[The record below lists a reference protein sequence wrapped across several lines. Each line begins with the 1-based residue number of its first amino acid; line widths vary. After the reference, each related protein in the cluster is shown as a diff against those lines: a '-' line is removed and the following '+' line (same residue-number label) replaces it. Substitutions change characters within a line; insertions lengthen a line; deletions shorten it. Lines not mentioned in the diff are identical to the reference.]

1 MARRPIERKI
11 KQDLTDRFSK
21 RNAVLNTLLKIIIEQ
36 EGTDEGEGSSYDKV
50 FGYGKFLKPGQP
62 DPERNTPTA
71 NKPISKM
78 TFKEVKEFGR
88 ALVNATKGK
97 DKNGNFKIG
106 SNNSGTSAVGAFQLL
121 ANDYNTNNPI
131 VATFQKQLGY
141 KDTDIFNEEAQKN
154 IAKELIIEIAGTELN
169 NYIENPSKRN
179 STLLITRIGKKGSPK
194 NTTDGWDGVTR
205 VDSIGNSTKNKTR
218 LPFGKNAVK
227 KLVETYSKES
237 SSKDTTED
245 QMENLGL
252 SSERSQTQSNPN
264 EDRINENVDNLVD
277 RFRSIVKEREP
288 EGVFGG
294 AFSVN
299 PDGSITNNEAIDD
312 QEADDVFPN
321 TDTRDE
327 QEAEDI
333 YKFSIPKVERKDTS
347 DSGGGFNIMSKA
359 EASEQPNVSIDSI
372 STDDMFKEMIKT
384 LPRMAKTAS
393 KTKKQKIIESIREG
407 LKTPEIE
414 EVESPD
420 IDQEMDRLLRDTS
433 TMDERERAMLTSG
446 MDPELLDDDP
456 PKTEDDLRD
465 ASKEDLEAPF
475 IVGTAEEDNR
485 DAALGGDNLFKFDEG
500 EDEDMQPMSFPE
512 EQRDTTI
519 DPFTEDDNLERER
532 FSRQTEDEP
541 EDSGD
546 FSFFRSLFTNEDTDT
561 DFFADEAQPLGG
573 EADPNEDV
581 ARFNEG
587 GTADFDGKKE
597 EDDEGDPPPLA
608 KPEEVADDIP
618 AMLSEG
624 EYVLPANVVR
634 YLGLERIMDM
644 HRQVLSEIQQMED
657 LGMIQNVDKNGE
669 PEEDDKEMKFLEPEE
684 GEEAVSKGTL
694 IIASSKPKGMMCP
707 EPLMMQ
713 DGGNPSGGPNSASE
727 ATGADNPNETN
738 DTGSGTEDPGRDF
751 GGFDPGPNQNET
763 ADIDEFNTKE
773 ELDKAKQKEKNKEKD
788 QTELQEIF
796 SKIENPTMVEKG
808 LFGLG
813 RFAEEVL
820 GVEVTEARA
829 KEREAAEA
837 EASQPGDSD
846 DDDINKLVDGDIKEE
861 EIKTT
866 GLEDLLNNNI
876 YIEGVGYVP
885 RSQAGLMSQ
894 TIV

>member
-1 MARRPIERKI
+1 M
-11 KQDLTDRFSK
+11 
-21 RNAVLNTLLKIIIEQ
+21 
-36 EGTDEGEGSSYDKV
+36 
-50 FGYGKFLKPGQP
+50 
-62 DPERNTPTA
+62 
-71 NKPISKM
+71 
-78 TFKEVKEFGR
+78 
-88 ALVNATKGK
+88 
-97 DKNGNFKIG
+97 
-106 SNNSGTSAVGAFQLL
+106 
-121 ANDYNTNNPI
+121 
-131 VATFQKQLGY
+131 
-141 KDTDIFNEEAQKN
+141 
-154 IAKELIIEIAGTELN
+154 
-169 NYIENPSKRN
+169 
-179 STLLITRIGKKGSPK
+179 
-194 NTTDGWDGVTR
+194 
-205 VDSIGNSTKNKTR
+205 
-218 LPFGKNAVK
+218 
-227 KLVETYSKES
+227 
-237 SSKDTTED
+237 
-245 QMENLGL
+245 
-252 SSERSQTQSNPN
+252 
-264 EDRINENVDNLVD
+264 
-277 RFRSIVKEREP
+277 
-288 EGVFGG
+288 FGG

-359 EASEQPNVSIDSI
+359 EASEQPNVSIDPI

-519 DPFTEDDNLERER
+519 DPFTDDDNLERER

-546 FSFFRSLFTNEDTDT
+546 FSFFRSLFTNEDPDT

-587 GTADFDGKKE
+587 GTADFDGKKEE

-684 GEEAVSKGTL
+684 GEEAISKGTL

-713 DGGNPSGGPNSASE
+713 DGGTPSDDGQDDSGDEASE
-727 ATGADNPNETN
+727 NTGGTPSDAGQDDSGDEASENTGETGGTPADAGQ
-738 DTGSGTEDPGRDF
+738 DDSGDEDTEDVGVGDF
-751 GGFDPGPNQNET
+751 GGYS
-763 ADIDEFNTKE
+763 A
-773 ELDKAKQKEKNKEKD
+773 
-788 QTELQEIF
+788 TEAEYMG
-796 SKIENPTMVEKG
+796 IENPNIAQNALMGIYSGLKAIGMPGIDNPPDPDMYNEPDDLGSSESEEK
-808 LFGLG
+808 L
-813 RFAEEVL
+813 
-820 GVEVTEARA
+820 
-829 KEREAAEA
+829 
-837 EASQPGDSD
+837 
-846 DDDINKLVDGDIKEE
+846 DGDIKEE

-866 GLEDLLNNNI
+866 GLEDLLDNNI

-894 TIV
+894 TTV

>member
-1 MARRPIERKI
+1 
-11 KQDLTDRFSK
+11 
-21 RNAVLNTLLKIIIEQ
+21 
-36 EGTDEGEGSSYDKV
+36 
-50 FGYGKFLKPGQP
+50 
-62 DPERNTPTA
+62 
-71 NKPISKM
+71 
-78 TFKEVKEFGR
+78 
-88 ALVNATKGK
+88 
-97 DKNGNFKIG
+97 
-106 SNNSGTSAVGAFQLL
+106 
-121 ANDYNTNNPI
+121 
-131 VATFQKQLGY
+131 
-141 KDTDIFNEEAQKN
+141 
-154 IAKELIIEIAGTELN
+154 
-169 NYIENPSKRN
+169 
-179 STLLITRIGKKGSPK
+179 
-194 NTTDGWDGVTR
+194 
-205 VDSIGNSTKNKTR
+205 
-218 LPFGKNAVK
+218 
-227 KLVETYSKES
+227 
-237 SSKDTTED
+237 
-245 QMENLGL
+245 
-252 SSERSQTQSNPN
+252 
-264 EDRINENVDNLVD
+264 
-277 RFRSIVKEREP
+277 
-288 EGVFGG
+288 
-294 AFSVN
+294 
-299 PDGSITNNEAIDD
+299 
-312 QEADDVFPN
+312 
-321 TDTRDE
+321 
-327 QEAEDI
+327 
-333 YKFSIPKVERKDTS
+333 
-347 DSGGGFNIMSKA
+347 
-359 EASEQPNVSIDSI
+359 
-372 STDDMFKEMIKT
+372 MFKEMIKT

-407 LKTPEIE
+407 LKTPEIK

-420 IDQEMDRLLRDTS
+420 VDQEMDRLLRDTS
-433 TMDERERAMLTSG
+433 TMDEKERAMLTSG

-512 EQRDTTI
+512 EQIDTTI

-532 FSRQTEDEP
+532 FTRQTEDEP

-561 DFFADEAQPLGG
+561 DLFADEAQPLGG

-581 ARFNEG
+581 LRFDEG

-707 EPLMMQ
+707 EPLMFN
-713 DGGNPSGGPNSASE
+713 GGGTGTDNDDPD
-727 ATGADNPNETN
+727 ATDEQEGKGKG
-738 DTGSGTEDPGRDF
+738 DTPGSGVADF
-751 GGFDPGPNQNET
+751 GGVTGTEAKDREKAAEVT
-763 ADIDEFNTKE
+763 SIDEFNTKE
-773 ELDKAKQKEKNKEKD
+773 ELDKAKQKEKD
-788 QTELQEIF
+788 MTELDRAYEA
-796 SKIENPTMVEKG
+796 SKKGFVEKG
-808 LFGLG
+808 LYGLG
-813 RFAEEVL
+813 KLGERM

-829 KEREAAEA
+829 REREAAEA

-866 GLEDLLNNNI
+866 GLEDLLDNNI

-894 TIV
+894 TTV

>member
-11 KQDLTDRFSK
+11 KQGLEKKFKAEGIK
-21 RNAVLNTLLKIIIEQ
+21 REAVLNQLLKIIMR
-36 EGTDEGEGSSYDKV
+36 GEVPKTIDKNPYDTIV
-50 FGYGKFLKPGQP
+50 GYNIVKLK
-62 DPERNTPTA
+62 
-71 NKPISKM
+71 KPLTKM
-78 TFKEVKEFGR
+78 TLGEIRANGR
-88 ALVNATKGK
+88 DIVNKTKGK
-97 DKNGNFKIG
+97 VNDPEGGG
-106 SNNSGTSAVGAFQLL
+106 SSAVGAFQILSNEFNKDPKDGVKKVIPYSSNLGRLQKL
-121 ANDYNTNNPI
+121 AGLSDD
-131 VATFQKQLGY
+131 TFFTPEVQRTL
-141 KDTDIFNEEAQKN
+141 
-154 IAKELIIEIAGTELN
+154 AKELILNIADKELTE
-169 NYIENPSKRN
+169 YVRKPSKKN
-179 STLLITRIGKKGSPK
+179 ASALISRIGRNGNPRNK
-194 NTTDGWDGVTR
+194 NTDGWA
-205 VDSIGNSTKNKTR
+205 SITDLEYVGRSTTKTPK
-218 LPFGKNAVK
+218 LNYGKSYIE

-252 SSERSQTQSNPN
+252 SSERSQTQSNPS
-264 EDRINENVDNLVD
+264 EDKINENVDNLVD

-359 EASEQPNVSIDSI
+359 EASEQPNVSIDPI

-420 IDQEMDRLLRDTS
+420 VDQEMDRLLRDTS
-433 TMDERERAMLTSG
+433 TMDEKERAMLTSG

-512 EQRDTTI
+512 EQIDTTI

-532 FSRQTEDEP
+532 FTRQTEDEP

-581 ARFNEG
+581 LRFDEG

-597 EDDEGDPPPLA
+597 EDDDEGDPPPLA

-713 DGGNPSGGPNSASE
+713 EGGDTGAGDVEDPTDTVDDQGQDDEGDDEGTDTTSSSGGITDEGVEDMEE
-727 ATGADNPNETN
+727 AE
-738 DTGSGTEDPGRDF
+738 GTEDTEDVGVGDF
-751 GGFDPGPNQNET
+751 GGYS
-763 ADIDEFNTKE
+763 A
-773 ELDKAKQKEKNKEKD
+773 
-788 QTELQEIF
+788 TEAEYMG
-796 SKIENPTMVEKG
+796 IENPNIAQSALMGIYSGLKAIGMPGIDNPPDPDMYNEPDDLGSSESEEK
-808 LFGLG
+808 L
-813 RFAEEVL
+813 
-820 GVEVTEARA
+820 
-829 KEREAAEA
+829 
-837 EASQPGDSD
+837 
-846 DDDINKLVDGDIKEE
+846 DGDIKEE

-894 TIV
+894 TTV

>member
-1 MARRPIERKI
+1 MATVKSFSGLGSYLMRSLINEKYIDLEKTDSRIIQTIMGMAAVETNDFKSLEENLNYSSVAKAKAAGIDKINKLSNAEIKKLLNNPRAFANAAYGNRVDLGNTKEGDGYKYRGRGFFQITGKANYESIAKKLNMPEIVDNPNLLSNPRIAAKATIAYIEMRGGKNKFKTFNSALSVINKNEPKNKRDNRRRI
-11 KQDLTDRFSK
+11 FK
-21 RNAVLNTLLKIIIEQ
+21 RYALEP
-36 EGTDEGEGSSYDKV
+36 GSGAKKFVEDK
-50 FGYGKFLKPGQP
+50 KRLIN
-62 DPERNTPTA
+62 DPELI
-71 NKPISKM
+71 KL
-78 TFKEVKEFGR
+78 E
-88 ALVNATKGK
+88 
-97 DKNGNFKIG
+97 
-106 SNNSGTSAVGAFQLL
+106 
-121 ANDYNTNNPI
+121 
-131 VATFQKQLGY
+131 
-141 KDTDIFNEEAQKN
+141 TDIVSK
-154 IAKELIIEIAGTELN
+154 ITKRYPGPSTEN
-169 NYIENPSKRN
+169 
-179 STLLITRIGKKGSPK
+179 
-194 NTTDGWDGVTR
+194 
-205 VDSIGNSTKNKTR
+205 
-218 LPFGKNAVK
+218 
-227 KLVETYSKES
+227 
-237 SSKDTTED
+237 

-277 RFRSIVKEREP
+277 RFRGIVKEKEP

-359 EASEQPNVSIDSI
+359 EASEQPNVSIDPI

-456 PKTEDDLRD
+456 PKTEDDLKD

-475 IVGTAEEDNR
+475 IVGTAEEDNQV
-485 DAALGGDNLFKFDEG
+485 AALGGDNLFKFDEG

-512 EQRDTTI
+512 EQIDTTI

-546 FSFFRSLFTNEDTDT
+546 FSFFRSLFTNEDPDT

-581 ARFNEG
+581 LRFDEG
-587 GTADFDGKKE
+587 GTADFDGKKEE

-624 EYVLPANVVR
+624 EYILPANVVR

-684 GEEAVSKGTL
+684 GEEDISKGTL

-707 EPLMMQ
+707 EPLRFNGGGVGTDNDPDATDEQ
-713 DGGNPSGGPNSASE
+713 EGYGNPDRDRASE
-727 ATGADNPNETN
+727 KSETQTNPNERTSREVGTTTN
-738 DTGSGTEDPGRDF
+738 PNEDRAR
-751 GGFDPGPNQNET
+751 E
-763 ADIDEFNTKE
+763 
-773 ELDKAKQKEKNKEKD
+773 KEKD
-788 QTELQEIF
+788 TTELQDVF
-796 SKIENPTMVEKG
+796 SKIEKPTMVEKG

-813 RFAEEVL
+813 RFAEDVL

-829 KEREAAEA
+829 KAREAAEA
-837 EASQPGDSD
+837 EASQPGDTD
-846 DDDINKLVDGDIKEE
+846 DDNINKLVDGEIKGK

-894 TIV
+894 TTV

>member
-1 MARRPIERKI
+1 MATVKSFSGLGSYLMRSLINEKYIDLEKTDSRIIQTIMGMAAVETNDFKSLEENLNYSSVANAKAAGIDKINKLSNAEIKKLLNNPRAFANAAYGNRVDLGNTEEGDGYKYRGRGFFQITGKANYESIAKKLNMPEIVDNPNLLSNPRIAAKATIAYIEMRGGKNKFKTFNSALSVINKNEPKNKRDNRRRI
-11 KQDLTDRFSK
+11 FK
-21 RNAVLNTLLKIIIEQ
+21 RYALEP
-36 EGTDEGEGSSYDKV
+36 GSGAKKFVEDK
-50 FGYGKFLKPGQP
+50 KRLIN
-62 DPERNTPTA
+62 DPELIKLETN
-71 NKPISKM
+71 IVSKI
-78 TFKEVKEFGR
+78 
-88 ALVNATKGK
+88 TKRYPGP
-97 DKNGNFKIG
+97 
-106 SNNSGTSAVGAFQLL
+106 S
-121 ANDYNTNNPI
+121 
-131 VATFQKQLGY
+131 
-141 KDTDIFNEEAQKN
+141 
-154 IAKELIIEIAGTELN
+154 TEN
-169 NYIENPSKRN
+169 
-179 STLLITRIGKKGSPK
+179 
-194 NTTDGWDGVTR
+194 
-205 VDSIGNSTKNKTR
+205 
-218 LPFGKNAVK
+218 
-227 KLVETYSKES
+227 
-237 SSKDTTED
+237 

-252 SSERSQTQSNPN
+252 SSERSQTQSNPS
-264 EDRINENVDNLVD
+264 EDKINENVDNLVD

-359 EASEQPNVSIDSI
+359 EASEQPNVSIDPI

-512 EQRDTTI
+512 EQIDTTI

-532 FSRQTEDEP
+532 FTRQTEDEP

-561 DFFADEAQPLGG
+561 DLFADEAQPLGG

-581 ARFNEG
+581 LRFDEG

-707 EPLMMQ
+707 EPLMFN
-713 DGGNPSGGPNSASE
+713 GGGTGTDNDDPD
-727 ATGADNPNETN
+727 ATDEQEGKGKG
-738 DTGSGTEDPGRDF
+738 DTPGSGVADF
-751 GGFDPGPNQNET
+751 GGVTGTEAKDREKAAEVT
-763 ADIDEFNTKE
+763 SIDEFNTKE
-773 ELDKAKQKEKNKEKD
+773 ELDKAKQKEKD
-788 QTELQEIF
+788 MTELDRAYEA
-796 SKIENPTMVEKG
+796 SKKGFVEKG
-808 LFGLG
+808 LYGLG
-813 RFAEEVL
+813 KLGERM

-829 KEREAAEA
+829 REREAAEA

-866 GLEDLLNNNI
+866 GLEDLLDNNI

-894 TIV
+894 TTV